1 MRVLV
6 TGATG
11 YIGGRLV
18 PRLLEA
24 GHRVRVLV
32 RGFDTVKGRAWEG
45 DVEVV
50 RGDLLEPATLGPA
63 VEGVD
68 AAYYLVHSMSATG
81 DFRAADREAAS
92 NFCAACAAAT
102 DGPGHVI
109 YLGGLQPEPP
119 VRSEHLKSRAEV
131 GRVLA
136 EGMGDRVPAEAGT
149 PIGVTEFR
157 AGPIIGSGSASFEM
171 VRYLTERLPVMLT
184 PRWVKTLV
192 TPVAVRDVMSYLLRA
207 LEVGPS
213 GVVDIGGETLSF
225 KQMMQ
230 GVAAERG
237 LWRGIIPT
245 PVLAPWFAA
254 RWVGLV
260 TPIPNSLAVPLV
272 EGMKQPLVADLRKAR
287 ALFPGIE
294 PIGYR
299 EAVGLALKKTEAKD
313 VETRWSGAATMGG
326 TGNIERVI
334 EDREGVF
341 RDQRTLATDLPS
353 EFLFAA
359 ICRIGGPHGYHGW
372 GWAWAMRGLVDALVG
387 GPGLRRGR
395 RDAERILEGEALDFW
410 RVECVESPKDTHRL
424 QEHPHEPGRALLRLR
439 AEMRVP
445 GKAWLQWEILPGRE
459 GHAGWTH
466 VRQTALFEPHGLPG
480 TLYWYAMLPAHG
492 FIFPGML
499 RGIEREAR
507 ILTEAKP

>member
-18 PRLLEA
+18 PRLLAA
-24 GHRVRVLV
+24 GHAVRVFV
-32 RGFDTVKGRAWEG
+32 RAFDTVKGRPWED

-50 RGDLLEPATLGPA
+50 RGDLLDPATIGPA

-68 AAYYLVHSMSATG
+68 AAYYLVHSMYASG
-81 DFRAADREAAS
+81 DFRAADRAAAE
-92 NFCAACAAAT
+92 NFCAACAAAEN
-102 DGPGHVI
+102 PPPHVI
-109 YLGGLQPEPP
+109 YLGGLQPSGGAA
-119 VRSEHLKSRAEV
+119 SEHLSSRAEV
-131 GRVLA
+131 GAVLA
-136 EGMGDRVPAEAGT
+136 EGLP
-149 PIGVTEFR
+149 GVTEFR

-171 VRYLTERLPVMLT
+171 VRYLTERLPVMVT
-184 PRWVKTLV
+184 PRWVKTAV
-192 TPVAVRDVMSYLLRA
+192 TPVAVRDVMAYMLGA
-207 LEVGPS
+207 LSVGPS
-213 GVVDIGGETLSF
+213 GVVDIGGETLTF

-237 LWRGIIPT
+237 LWRVILPT
-245 PVLAPWFAA
+245 PVMAPWFAA

-272 EGMKQPLVADLRKAR
+272 EGMSQPLIADLDRAR
-287 ALFPGIE
+287 ALFPGVR
-294 PIGYR
+294 PIAYR
-299 EAVGLALKKTEAKD
+299 EAVRLALAKTEKKEI
-313 VETRWSGAATMGG
+313 ETRWSGAPTRPGKG
-326 TGNIERVI
+326 DIECVM

-341 RDQRTLATDLPS
+341 RDQRTLATDLPP
-353 EFLFAA
+353 ECLFAA
-359 ICRIGGPHGYHGW
+359 VCRIGGPHGYHGW
-372 GWAWAMRGLVDALVG
+372 GWAWRMRGWMDALTG

-410 RVECVESPKDTHRL
+410 RVETVESPADTHRL
-424 QEHPHEPGRALLRLR
+424 KEHPHDPGRALLRLR

-445 GKAWLQWEILPGRE
+445 GKAWLQWEILPGRD
-459 GHAGWTH
+459 GQDGWTH
-466 VRQTALFEPHGLPG
+466 LRQTALFEPHGLPG

-499 RGIEREAR
+499 RGIERQAR
-507 ILTEAKP
+507 ELYEVQLTESEAQAA